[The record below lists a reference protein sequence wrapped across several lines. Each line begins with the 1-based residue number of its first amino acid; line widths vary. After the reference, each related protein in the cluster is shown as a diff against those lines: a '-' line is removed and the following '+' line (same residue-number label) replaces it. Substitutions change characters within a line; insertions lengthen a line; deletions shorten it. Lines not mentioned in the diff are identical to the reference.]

1 MMFNTTISWF
11 KGFGSNSPDNWLMY
25 LMYGLIVAFVTAESI
40 YYLVKSLRRA
50 KKLNMDMGKIKK
62 VMTTSATFS
71 VLPAIGI
78 GLGVVTLIGILGI
91 AVPAIRLSVVGS
103 LQYETQVADGVATA
117 ITTADGVTGSLAAL
131 INQGVTPQDYV
142 TITLVMTLAII
153 AGNVLIVIFYKR
165 LQPQL
170 TKLGKLNLSTSGK
183 GGNQFLEEKKL
194 NIGDLCFQIAFIG
207 MIIGYLSMAVSNIFS
222 TTTFTYSDFTTYTF
236 KNMFY
241 TYGYYNLIAVGVA
254 ALTMWVFDL
263 LINKAGWKWLD
274 SFSIA
279 LSMII
284 AMIVVAIIAYFAQ
297 QNGWDPTL
305 FQTAPAAE
313 QALSLAI

>member
-1 MMFNTTISWF
+1 MLFNTTISWF
-11 KGFGSNSPDNWLMY
+11 KGFESESPDNWLMY
-25 LMYGLIVAFVTAESI
+25 LMYGLIVAFVSAESI

-117 ITTADGVTGSLAAL
+117 ITTKDGVTGSLAAL

-153 AGNVLIVIFYKR
+153 AGNVLIVLFYKK

-170 TKLGKLNLSTSGK
+170 TKLGKLNLSAG

-194 NIGDLCFQIAFIG
+194 NIGDLAFQIAFIG
-207 MIIGYLSMAVSNIFS
+207 MIIGYLSMAVSTIFS

-241 TYGYYNLIAVGVA
+241 TYGYYNLIAVVVA
-254 ALTMWVFDL
+254 AGVMWVFDI
-263 LINKAGWKWLD
+263 LINKVGWKWLD

-305 FQTAPAAE
+305 YETAPATE
-313 QALSLAI
+313 QALSLIL

>member
-1 MMFNTTISWF
+1 MLFNTTISWF
-11 KGFGSNSPDNWLMY
+11 KGFESNSPDNWLMY
-25 LMYGLIVAFVTAESI
+25 LMYGLIVAFVSAESI

-62 VMTTSATFS
+62 VITTSASFS

-103 LQYETQVADGVATA
+103 LQYETQIADGVATA
-117 ITTADGVTGSLAAL
+117 ITTKDGVTGSLAAL

-142 TITLVMTLAII
+142 TIALVMTLAII
-153 AGNVLIVIFYKR
+153 AGNVLIVLFYKK

-170 TKLGKLNLSTSGK
+170 TKLGKLNVSAG
-183 GGNQFLEEKKL
+183 GGNQFLEEKKI
-194 NIGDLCFQIAFIG
+194 NIGDLCFQVAFIG

-222 TTTFTYSDFTTYTF
+222 TTTYTYSDFTTYTF

-241 TYGYYNLIAVGVA
+241 TYGYYNLIAVVVA
-254 ALTMWVFDL
+254 AGVMWVFDL
-263 LINKAGWKWLD
+263 LINKVGWKWLD

-305 FQTAPAAE
+305 YKTAPATAE
-313 QALSLAI
+313 QAMSLII

>member
-1 MMFNTTISWF
+1 MMFSTTISKF
-11 KGFGSNSPDNWLMY
+11 TFNPDNWLMY
-25 LMYGLIVAFVTAESI
+25 LMYGLIVAFVSAESI

-117 ITTADGVTGSLAAL
+117 ITTTDGVTGSMQAL
-131 INQGVTPQDYV
+131 ITRGVTPQDYV
-142 TITLVMTLAII
+142 TIILVMTLAII

-165 LQPQL
+165 LQPHL
-170 TKLGKLNLSTSGK
+170 TKLGKLNLSASGK

-207 MIIGYLSMAVSNIFS
+207 MIIGYLSMAISNIFS
-222 TTTFTYSDFTTYTF
+222 TTTITYSDWTQYTF

-241 TYGYYNLIAVGVA
+241 TYGYYNLIAVVVA
-254 ALTMWVFDL
+254 AFTMWVFDL

-297 QNGWDPTL
+297 QNGWDPSL
-305 FQTAPAAE
+305 LQTAPAAE

>member
-1 MMFNTTISWF
+1 MLFNTTISWF
-11 KGFGSNSPDNWLMY
+11 KGFESNSPDNWLMY
-25 LMYGLIVAFVTAESI
+25 LMYGLIVAFVSAESI

-62 VMTTSATFS
+62 VITTSASFS

-91 AVPAIRLSVVGS
+91 AIPAIRLSVVGS
-103 LQYETQVADGVATA
+103 LQYETQIADGVATA
-117 ITTADGVTGSLAAL
+117 ITTKDGVTGSLAAL

-142 TITLVMTLAII
+142 TIALVMTLAII
-153 AGNVLIVIFYKR
+153 AGNVLIVLFYKK

-170 TKLGKLNLSTSGK
+170 TKLGKLNVSTG

-194 NIGDLCFQIAFIG
+194 NIGDLCFQVAFIG

-222 TTTFTYSDFTTYTF
+222 TTTYTYSDFTTYTF

-241 TYGYYNLIAVGVA
+241 TYGYYNLIAVVVA
-254 ALTMWVFDL
+254 AGVMWVFDL
-263 LINKAGWKWLD
+263 LINKVGWKWLD

-305 FQTAPAAE
+305 YKTAPATAE
-313 QALSLAI
+313 QAMSLII